1 MNQNFFL
8 TLAATLLL
16 VGAGNTLA
24 RAETSIIVVQEDIPL
39 KVLSYSADFDEKD
52 KKALIEHK
60 VKYQNVS
67 PAKIV
72 SVRFGFLEYNGYGEL
87 IDVFCGYTIE
97 NSNKGEKDS
106 ATFIDIAEHSAVFED
121 FGEGYIWVDA
131 VRYVDGS
138 LWKADRAQILAEVQ
152 KHKPEISAA
161 DLVGAKCVVAD

>member
-1 MNQNFFL
+1 MKQNLFL

-16 VGAGNTLA
+16 VVGSNAVA
-24 RAETSIIVVQEDIPL
+24 HAESTVIVAQEDAPL
-39 KVLSYSADFDEKD
+39 KVLNYTAKFDVSD

-72 SVRFGFLEYNGYGEL
+72 SARFGILEFNGYGEL
-87 IDVFCGYTIE
+87 IDTFCGYTIE

-106 ATFIDIAEHSAVFED
+106 ATFIDIAEHSPFFED

-131 VRYVDGS
+131 VRYVDGTF
-138 LWKADRAQILAEVQ
+138 WKVDRAQILAEVQ
-152 KHKPEISAA
+152 KIKPEITETAFA
-161 DLVGAKCVVAD
+161 GGKCVAAN